1 MQTSIRGLSP
11 QAGGF
16 RRRPNRPSSVGRGSR
31 RSLTHRP
38 LGRLP
43 CVTASVYQAPAVPYH
58 TPIRGSLSTPNITAL
73 SSGEQYNTK
82 QTLAIHPVVPV
93 LAQFPHVGYSTTTPQ
108 TVSHRPYRKGLSL
121 PHTPTTSQGT
131 PLRNHFSFVT
141 NHAFPQYFL
150 FAPSFISRIL
160 KREVTP
166 KSAKDARLPKVIMSP
181 CRNSTFVCV
190 PYSTTKGSS

>member
-38 LGRLP
+38 HGRLP

-58 TPIRGSLSTPNITAL
+58 TPIRGSLSTPNIAAL

-82 QTLAIHPVVPV
+82 QTLRPPQCPP
-93 LAQFPHVGYSTTTPQ
+93 LAGTFFSVFLIVFLIVFIFTSDIFILTSDIYTFTCETFSLTYGLFTLTYDVFTP
-108 TVSHRPYRKGLSL
+108 SYAFF
-121 PHTPTTSQGT
+121 TPTSDGIT
-131 PLRNHFSFVT
+131 PSYEFFT
-141 NHAFPQYFL
+141 
-150 FAPSFISRIL
+150 PS
-160 KREVTP
+160 
-166 KSAKDARLPKVIMSP
+166 
-181 CRNSTFVCV
+181 
-190 PYSTTKGSS
+190 